1 MIYGSVCSGIEAAT
15 MAWHP
20 LGWKPAFF
28 SEIDQFPCKV
38 LKHHYSDTP
47 NLGDMTKFKD
57 WPDANIDV
65 LVGGTPCQSFSIA
78 GLRKGLDDP
87 RGNLMLTYLS
97 IADKYRPKW
106 IVWENVFGVLS
117 SNKGL
122 DFAAFLTGLGELGYG
137 FAYRVL
143 DAQYVRTDGHTH
155 AVPQR
160 RRRVFVV
167 GCLGDW
173 RSAAAV
179 LFDSESLSR
188 NTSPSRQARQDIT
201 EVSGTLSAN
210 AGGLNR
216 AAGQG
221 NELDFC
227 VVGKTGSGKET
238 FGTLMANAGT
248 KQWLGN
254 QEALSGDYHVIAL
267 AGNTIGRQ
275 PENGGNGT
283 GYDDTGASYTL
294 TKTDVHAVTYATHE
308 VAGTMLSRKD
318 SGGFSSSIDHAAAG
332 YIALNNQMQVRRLT
346 PKECARL
353 QGFPDDYLSQVP
365 GASDSAIY
373 KALGNSMAVNVM
385 ECIGQ
390 RIKMVDAIAAVK
402 ATA

>member
-1 MIYGSVCSGIEAAT
+1 MKYGSVCSGIEAAT
-15 MAWHP
+15 MAWHS
-20 LGWKPAFF
+20 LGWQPAFF
-28 SEIDQFPCKV
+28 SEIDPFPCKV
-38 LKHHYSDTP
+38 LKHHYPTVP

-57 WPDANIDV
+57 WQHESIDL

-78 GLRKGLDDP
+78 GLRQGLNDP
-87 RGNLMLTYLS
+87 RGNLMLTYLALANQCRS
-97 IADKYRPKW
+97 KW
-106 IVWENVFGVLS
+106 IVWENVPGVLS
-117 SNKGL
+117 SNKGA

-137 FAYRVL
+137 FAYRIL
-143 DAQYVRTDGHTH
+143 DAQYVRTDGQPH

-188 NTSPSRQARQDIT
+188 NTPPSRKARKDIT
-201 EVSGTLSAN
+201 EVAGTLSAN

-275 PENGGNGT
+275 PENGGNHT
-283 GYDDTGASYTL
+283 GFDESGASYTL
-294 TKTDVHAVTYATHE
+294 TKTDVHAVCFEPDGLKRGTAGSNPNEYTAPTLRAQMGDNQPA
-308 VAGTMLSRKD
+308 VALS
-318 SGGFSSSIDHAAAG
+318 ST
-332 YIALNNQMQVRRLT
+332 QVRRLT
-346 PKECARL
+346 PTECARL
-353 QGFPDDYLSQVP
+353 QGFPDNYLSQVP
-365 GASDSAIY
+365 GASDSAMY

-385 ECIGQ
+385 NAIGQ
-390 RIKMVDAIAAVK
+390 RINLVNEIN
-402 ATA
+402 